1 MAFDLWNG
9 LLPADSTC
17 RAPNIRSLLAGRDG
31 TLWIGTLEGLA
42 SWKDGKLK
50 EYVEIPKQNVLALLE
65 DNEGTVWAGIFA
77 VPKGQFC
84 SIRSGD
90 VQCFGNDGSLGQWVS
105 SLFEDE
111 HGHLWAGTETGL
123 WLWRRGSE
131 ALRDATPD

>member
-1 MAFDLWNG
+1 
-9 LLPADSTC
+9 
-17 RAPNIRSLLAGRDG
+17 
-31 TLWIGTLEGLA
+31 LWIGTLEGLA

-90 VQCFGNDGSLGQWVS
+90 VQCFGNDGSLGQWVW

>member
-1 MAFDLWNG
+1 
-9 LLPADSTC
+9 
-17 RAPNIRSLLAGRDG
+17 
-31 TLWIGTLEGLA
+31 LWIGTLEGLA

-90 VQCFGNDGSLGQWVS
+90 VQCFGNDGSS
-105 SLFEDE
+105 RPM
-111 HGHLWAGTETGL
+111 GL
-123 WLWRRGSE
+123 V
-131 ALRDATPD
+131 AV